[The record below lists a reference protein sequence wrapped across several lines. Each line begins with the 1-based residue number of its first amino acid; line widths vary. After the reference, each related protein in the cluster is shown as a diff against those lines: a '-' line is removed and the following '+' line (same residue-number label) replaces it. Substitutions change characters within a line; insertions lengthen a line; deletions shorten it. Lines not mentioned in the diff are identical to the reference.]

1 MLSRSLERCAV
12 ISNPCSVITWDYSH
26 LLPLFYPTTREK
38 KPRTS
43 EKEVTDSQFLLF
55 EEERKVS

>member
-1 MLSRSLERCAV
+1 MLSSVTHAQSLHG
-12 ISNPCSVITWDYSH
+12 ITPIFFPCFT
-26 LLPLFYPTTREK
+26 PPPGKK